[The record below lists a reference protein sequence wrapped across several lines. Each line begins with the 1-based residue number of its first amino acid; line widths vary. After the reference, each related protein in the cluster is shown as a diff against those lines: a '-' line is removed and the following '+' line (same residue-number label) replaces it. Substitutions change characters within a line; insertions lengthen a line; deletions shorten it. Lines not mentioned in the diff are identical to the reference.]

1 MCVCVRLRETYFW
14 AHVSLHTAGTSTH
27 KCKTCTLKQEKEHQ
41 REYERFVERR
51 RDKDHGCDS
60 FIGSPGVRKS
70 SPSYRPWATHWG
82 RDSQADTSYS
92 LCVCVC
98 VHVLSQ
104 CLNDPDLSFRPPT
117 PSITKWLRLLQW
129 SACAKTT
136 TRAHTHTRAVTH
148 TFLQIY
154 KHQWHCWS
162 VGGPCTHKKLKP
174 SQEIRNVCLPPRWS
188 SVEDNSVTA
197 TVHRVS
203 QSSPAPL
210 SLTSSYLY
218 LAYPFSA
225 HVCNTF
231 LRVRKNVYGR
241 DLTLVRSQRTFSWK
255 LTQSA
260 CYGQ

>member
-1 MCVCVRLRETYFW
+1 MASSSAVECVC
-14 AHVSLHTAGTSTH
+14 
-27 KCKTCTLKQEKEHQ
+27 
-41 REYERFVERR
+41 
-51 RDKDHGCDS
+51 KDNHA
-60 FIGSPGVRKS
+60 R
-70 SPSYRPWATHWG
+70 T
-82 RDSQADTSYS
+82 
-92 LCVCVC
+92 
-98 VHVLSQ
+98 
-104 CLNDPDLSFRPPT
+104 
-117 PSITKWLRLLQW
+117 
-129 SACAKTT
+129 
-136 TRAHTHTRAVTH
+136 HTHAVTH

-197 TVHRVS
+197 TVHTVS

-241 DLTLVRSQRTFSWK
+241 DPTLVRSQRTFTYFASDLPCK
-255 LTQSA
+255 VIHYNPPKIEQA
-260 CYGQ
+260 